1 MKIPELKSPSK
12 TLREKNR
19 KKVLQLYHE
28 IKEKQPEASNNEMY
42 KYIANNVGYSVSGV
56 RKIIATEDTLDIFRA
71 NADDVTP
78 MRKHPHDEE
87 HRLQVA
93 CVRWFKYQ
101 YPNIAHALF
110 AVPNGGR
117 RDVTTGAKLKAEG
130 ALAGVSDLIL
140 LKSNDKYGALL
151 IEMKTQK
158 GKQSQYQKQWEID
171 ITKHNEY
178 KYIVCR
184 SFEEFQKE
192 VNEYLS
198 TALNVR

>member
-28 IKEKQPEASNNEMY
+28 IKEKQPEASNNEIY

-71 NADDVTP
+71 KADDVNP

-151 IEMKTQK
+151 IEMKTPK

-178 KYIVCR
+178 KYIV
-184 SFEEFQKE
+184 
-192 VNEYLS
+192 
-198 TALNVR
+198 

>member
-1 MKIPELKSPSK
+1 MKIPDLISPSK

-19 KKVLQLYHE
+19 KKVLQLYNE
-28 IKEKQPEASNNEMY
+28 IREKQPEASNNETY
-42 KYIANNVGYSVSGV
+42 KYIASKVGYSISGV
-56 RKIIATEDTLDIFRA
+56 RKIIASEDTIDIFKA
-71 NADDVTP
+71 KADEVTP

-101 YPNIAHALF
+101 YPSIAHALF

-151 IEMKTQK
+151 IEMKTPK
-158 GKQSQYQKQWEID
+158 GKQSQYQKQWEKD
-171 ITKHNEY
+171 ITRHNEY

-184 SFEEFQKE
+184 SFEEFQAE

-198 TALNVR
+198 TALNVK

>member
-1 MKIPELKSPSK
+1 MEINIEKSKSEK
-12 TLREKNR
+12 LREQNQ
-19 KKVLQLYHE
+19 KKVLQLYKQ
-28 IKEKQPEASNNEMY
+28 ITKEQPDISNNKVY
-42 KYIANNVGYSVSGV
+42 QYISDYVGYSVSGV
-56 RKIIATEDTLDIFRA
+56 RKIVETYETEDTLEKI
-71 NADDVTP
+71 NKNSLV
-78 MRKHPHDEE
+78 RKKPHDDE

-101 YPNIAHALF
+101 YPSIAHALF

-117 RDVTTGAKLKAEG
+117 RDITTGAKLKAEG

-151 IEMKTQK
+151 IEMKTPK
-158 GKQSQYQKQWEID
+158 GKQSQYQKQWEKD

-178 KYIVCR
+178 KYIVCH
-184 SFEEFQKE
+184 SFEEFQKG

-198 TALNVR
+198 TALNVK

>member
-1 MKIPELKSPSK
+1 MKIPDLISPSK

-19 KKVLQLYHE
+19 KKVLQLYNE
-28 IKEKQPEASNNEMY
+28 IREKQPEASNNETY
-42 KYIANNVGYSVSGV
+42 NYIASKVGYSISGV
-56 RKIIATEDTLDIFRA
+56 RKIIASEDTIDIFKA
-71 NADDVTP
+71 KADEVTP

-101 YPNIAHALF
+101 YPSIAHALF

-151 IEMKTQK
+151 IEMKTPK
-158 GKQSQYQKQWEID
+158 GKQSQYQKQWEKD
-171 ITKHNEY
+171 ITRHNEY

-184 SFEEFQKE
+184 SFEEFQAE

-198 TALNVR
+198 TALNVK